1 MTWALLKAASLMLGR
16 PCWLAVLQPSG
27 PRLGVTTITLKA
39 RRAPAP
45 KAVGVERVL
54 PAEKLLLRELVVTA
68 GCLES
73 NFAGSDCDH
82 YRGLAAGHPP
92 YGVRRRQLSVH
103 GLTFPSQTKLFSFC
117 SLLP

>member
-16 PCWLAVLQPSG
+16 PCWLAVLQPSS

-39 RRAPAP
+39 RHTQAL
-45 KAVGVERVL
+45 KAMGFERVL
-54 PAEKLLLRELVVTA
+54 PAEKLLRELVVTA

-92 YGVRRRQLSVH
+92 YGVRRRQRRDHERPNYDTGS
-103 GLTFPSQTKLFSFC
+103 GRSR
-117 SLLP
+117 